1 MNWKQLFEQY
11 LLNPNATEAPEEEYL
26 FCISL
31 LFRPEKWEVNPLE
44 PLSELR
50 IFKTTILHNI
60 PKPKSKNGHDLGL
73 CLFYES
79 GEKAL
84 SIALKIEKR
93 FPHKLRVSLSYGI
106 GLSLDSHKTLHAFQA
121 ERLNHFTNPHE
132 VTLTVAAKDKLE
144 LPDGIGAFEASKPQQ
159 TLVGFPFWI
168 TKDYR

>member
-11 LLNPNATEAPEEEYL
+11 LLSPHTTEAPKEENL

-31 LFRPEKWEVNPLE
+31 LFHPEEWDVNPLE

-60 PKPKSKNGHDLGL
+60 PKPKSTNGHDLGL

-79 GEKAL
+79 GAKAL
-84 SIALKIEKR
+84 KIALKIEKR
-93 FPHKLRVSLSYGI
+93 FSHSVRVSLSYGI
-106 GLSLDSHKTLHAFQA
+106 GLSLESHKTLHSFQA

-132 VTLTVAAKDKLE
+132 VTLTAAAKQTIE

-159 TLVGFPFWI
+159 TLVGFPFWVV
-168 TKDYR
+168 KDYR